1 MYILKY
7 KNVHLL
13 LELSP
18 ILPLGTISALY
29 DQAIQPGTLKQ
40 TWIFTVNAAY
50 NQTFNSFCFLPSQP
64 ATLLCN
70 NEALEWA
77 RWGLREIQQNTES
90 LSADVCISGSGD
102 GSGVDRRM
110 NRWPWERIGD
120 GGWGWAFSKRIA
132 YSSPSVGEKTHL
144 LHRESI
150 VLARKMIQL
159 ALPNTDPSLERLPVK
174 SFWVSTGLTKHII
187 LLFNHVSFAVHHI
200 YCRK

>member
-1 MYILKY
+1 MLWSISLKM
-7 KNVHLL
+7 VHLL

-40 TWIFTVNAAY
+40 TWIFSVNAAY

-90 LSADVCISGSGD
+90 LSADVCISESGD
-102 GSGVDRRM
+102 GSGGDRRM
-110 NRWPWERIGD
+110 NRWPWKRIGD
-120 GGWGWAFSKRIA
+120 GGWGGGWAFSKRIA
-132 YSSPSVGEKTHL
+132 YSSPSVGGKNTFAAQREHCFGKENDPAGAPQ
-144 LHRESI
+144 HR
-150 VLARKMIQL
+150 
-159 ALPNTDPSLERLPVK
+159 
-174 SFWVSTGLTKHII
+174 SFLGKVASEEFLSEHK
-187 LLFNHVSFAVHHI
+187 LD
-200 YCRK
+200 